1 MKYQP
6 FHIVFVIVT
15 QWRGVD

>member
-15 QWRGVD
+15 QWRGAD